1 MPGAVTNKSVVCVH
15 GDACAAWDLGSNHM
29 VLYLPEMTCMVS
41 AQILT
46 LTGMT
51 KFELT
56 PFESASVHTKF
67 IDGYRPHENECR
79 VITRVLQ
86 SKLSKMNNN
95 TIWIPVNMMNGQT
108 DQKAES
114 DIKIV
119 APPPSPN
126 KQQVETKRP
135 QNDDKFKDPWT
146 PTAKPMKWPPT
157 QPTPIAALMT
167 LTNGVSMDNPTISPV
182 KPTIRQVAVLPIKPG
197 DTAHFKVIKA
207 HIETETT
214 LPKL

>member
-1 MPGAVTNKSVVCVH
+1 MPGAVKNKSVVCVH

-29 VLYLPEMTCMVS
+29 VLYLPEMTCIVS

-67 IDGYRPHENECR
+67 TDGNRPHENECQ

-86 SKLSKMNNN
+86 SKISKMNNN
-95 TIWIPVNMMNGQT
+95 TIWIPVNMINGQN
-108 DQKAES
+108 DQEAENEN
-114 DIKIV
+114 KIV
-119 APPPSPN
+119 APPLSPN
-126 KQQVETKRP
+126 KQQPETSKP
-135 QNDDKFKDPWT
+135 QDDNKFKDPWT
-146 PTAKPMKWPPT
+146 PTVKPMKCPPT

-167 LTNGVSMDNPTISPV
+167 LTNGVSVDNPTVSPV
-182 KPTIRQVAVLPIKPG
+182 KTHCYAG
-197 DTAHFKVIKA
+197 GC
-207 HIETETT
+207 TT
-214 LPKL
+214 CQTG